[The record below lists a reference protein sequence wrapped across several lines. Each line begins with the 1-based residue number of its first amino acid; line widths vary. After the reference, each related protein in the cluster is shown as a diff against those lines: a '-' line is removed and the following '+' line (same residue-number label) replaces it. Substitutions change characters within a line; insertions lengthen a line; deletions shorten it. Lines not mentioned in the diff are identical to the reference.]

1 MRALSIVGER
11 TIEVVDK
18 PDPEPGPGELLIAM
32 QASAICGSDLHI
44 YRNPRPAFIDN
55 AVTPG
60 HEGCGVVAAIGA
72 GVEGWAIG
80 DRAVVY
86 FRRTCWDCR
95 YCETG
100 NNHVCANIRPG
111 YGFGA
116 GGSDAE
122 LMTADASAT
131 LRLPDDIGYRAGSI
145 LACQGGTA
153 FAPLVRLGASGL
165 DRIAVTGLGPVGL
178 LATQFAIAMGAEVI
192 GIDPVESRRR
202 LAADLGASATLDPT
216 AGEIGAALR
225 AHWPD
230 GADKLVETSGATPA
244 HEAIPSIVRP
254 MGAAALVGLGN
265 PVFQTS
271 LNEITRWEITLLGSS
286 IYPMSQWD
294 TLCDFVRRKRI
305 DLDAVVSEDLSIEE
319 GARGFQLADDA
330 ASGKICFHFG
340 E

>member
-11 TIEVVDK
+11 AVEVVDK
-18 PDPEPGPGELLIAM
+18 PDPEPGPGELLIEM

-44 YRNPRPAFIDN
+44 YRSPRPAFIDN
-55 AVTPG
+55 AITPG
-60 HEGCGVVAAIGA
+60 HEGCGTVAAVGE
-72 GVEGWAIG
+72 GVEGWSVG

-86 FRRTCWDCR
+86 FRRTCGACR
-95 YCETG
+95 YCITG
-100 NNHVCANIRPG
+100 NNHVCAIIRPG

-122 LMTADASAT
+122 FMTSDASAT
-131 LRLPDDIGYRAGSI
+131 MRLPDDISFRDGSI

-153 FAPLVRLGASGL
+153 FAPLVRLGAGGL
-165 DRIAVTGLGPVGL
+165 DRIAVSGLGPVGL

-192 GIDPVESRRR
+192 GIDPVASRRN
-202 LAADLGASATLDPT
+202 LAAELGAAVTLDPT
-216 AGEIGAALR
+216 AGEIGAAIK

-244 HEAIPSIVRP
+244 HEAICSIVRP
-254 MGAAALVGLGN
+254 LGTAALVGLGN
-265 PVFQTS
+265 PIFQTS
-271 LNEITRWEITLLGSS
+271 LNEITRWEITVFGST

-294 TLCDFVRRKRI
+294 TLCDFVRRKQI
-305 DLDAVVSEDLSIEE
+305 DLGAIVSEDLSIEE

-330 ASGKICFHFG
+330 ASGKICFHFDR
-340 E
+340 